1 MSTVFVE
8 SGTEFPALDDQ
19 GQRVR
24 RVFLVVVERGR
35 NSWGAYVP
43 DLDGV
48 VAAADTEEEVRS
60 LISEAVEFHLQALKE
75 SQEPVPEPV
84 SSAYWVSG

>member
-1 MSTVFVE
+1 MSTVLVE
-8 SGTEFPALDDQ
+8 SGTEFPALEAH
-19 GQRVR
+19 GQTGR

-60 LISEAVEFHLQALKE
+60 LISEAVEFHLEALKE
-75 SQEPVPEPV
+75 SHEPVPEPA
-84 SSAYWVSG
+84 SSAHWVSG